1 MFCLLLNSKSSGT
14 SWIHGF
20 LAYIFKSYHCIDCAM
35 ALTKTLKMSQMLDM
49 GLNILKPKNIPNKL
63 GIEYK
68 AHFKHTIL

>member
-1 MFCLLLNSKSSGT
+1 
-14 SWIHGF
+14 
-20 LAYIFKSYHCIDCAM
+20 M